1 MLLNLD
7 DITPNNAREIL
18 SAVPDGAAMAMGAAV
33 RGAHP
38 FADFVAESPLRT
50 AAFAAGLILAPRRAG
65 EADAAVIGRGLRTI
79 EFGNAVA
86 KAVQT
91 AARSKYDLHAQH
103 LKFCAQVEVKRLG
116 EPQPVG
122 AADLS
127 VPFTDVGDGREYMVS
142 SATVSDGEI
151 IELRSFGRLV
161 EISRAAVFN
170 DDLDLLR
177 EAVADTGAAASRME
191 SRLVAAAMD
200 TTGNL
205 SDGNPVFDVAYK
217 NIANSTGAINSAD
230 FSAAMAQL
238 RLQPAADGEPLN
250 APAAFAIVPPLDEYQ
265 AHTIVTYAGLPI
277 EVQCVPALTDLIAF
291 YLLASPDIER
301 SIAVARLAGQSH
313 PLAVDP
319 VKAPQSFDG
328 TMIRIRI
335 DTGAAMIGRRGIVR
349 CI

>member
-1 MLLNLD
+1 MFD
-7 DITPNNAREIL
+7 PSDVTPYNARDIL
-18 SAVPDGAAMAMGAAV
+18 AAVPDGVSLAIGAAV
-33 RGAHP
+33 RSPHP
-38 FADFVAESPLRT
+38 FADLVAESPLR
-50 AAFAAGLILAPRRAG
+50 AAACAAGLIMTPRSAG
-65 EADAAVIGRGLRTI
+65 EADVAVIGRGLRTM

-86 KAVQT
+86 AAVQA

-103 LKFCAQVEVKRLG
+103 LRFCAQVEVKRLG

-127 VPFTDVGDGREYMVS
+127 VPFTDVGDGREYTVS
-142 SATVSDGEI
+142 SATVSDGETI
-151 IELRSFGRLV
+151 QLRSFGRLV
-161 EISRAAVFN
+161 KISREAVFN

-217 NIANSTGAINSAD
+217 NIANGTGAINSAD

-250 APAAFAIVPPLDEYQ
+250 APTAFAIVPALDEYQ

-277 EVQCVPALTDLIAF
+277 EVHCLPGLTDLIAF

-313 PLAVDP
+313 PLAVEP
-319 VKAPQSFDG
+319 VKPKLSFDG